1 MQLKV
6 PVQCLA
12 DVTWGL
18 QFRGVFGG
26 HKDAVFQDYVSGLG
40 FRVVWVVGRGAVCA
54 PPHSS
59 ESKVK
64 FLSFLPG
71 DESYDKAKPTTLKP

>member
-6 PVQCLA
+6 PVQCFA
-12 DVTWGL
+12 DVTRGL

-26 HKDAVFQDYVSGLG
+26 QDYVPELGG

-54 PPHSS
+54 PPNSS

-64 FLSFLPG
+64 VLSFLPG